1 METIKNLEGN
11 IKNVLIDLER
21 YERIKQ
27 KRAEIHHRYYEKVKD
42 TYNNKI
48 KEKIATDPEY
58 HEKVKAKKR
67 EYYYNVLK
75 PKAELKKSQKNL
87 QLS

>member
-11 IKNVLIDLER
+11 IKAVLTDLER

-75 PKAELKKSQKNL
+75 PKAELRKL
-87 QLS
+87 QQQTL